1 VIIAATA
8 VALQALLL
16 WGAAGFGVIG
26 IFQQRESLVA
36 ALFLLGITLGF
47 ALWSSMTA
55 LKLWQLERWAHTA
68 AVVQQ
73 LIFISIGVASFTGEF
88 ANLLIGWLL
97 FGPATIAFIALLTK
111 AGRHPFR
118 GDREDL

>member
-1 VIIAATA
+1 MISSAA
-8 VALQALLL
+8 VAIQAVLL
-16 WGAAGFGVIG
+16 WAASVFAVISV
-26 IFQQRESLVA
+26 FQKPGDLVA
-36 ALFLLGITLGF
+36 ALFLLLITAGF
-47 ALWSSMTA
+47 ALWSTMTA
-55 LKLWQLERWAHTA
+55 LKLWQLERWSHTA

-97 FGPATIAFIALLTK
+97 FGPATIAFISLLTK
-111 AGRHPFR
+111 AGRDPFR